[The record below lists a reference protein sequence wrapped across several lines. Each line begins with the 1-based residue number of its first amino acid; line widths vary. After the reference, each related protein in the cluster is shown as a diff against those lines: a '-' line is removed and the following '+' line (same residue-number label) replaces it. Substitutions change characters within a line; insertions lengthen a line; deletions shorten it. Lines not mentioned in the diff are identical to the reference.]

1 LYNNNIIKIEPISI
15 MWKRSK
21 GNKMKKS
28 PKYPIKVLNKSLSIL
43 EILLQK
49 GSAMNISELSEKLGF
64 YPSTI
69 HRILDTLKHWGYV
82 EQNPHTQKY
91 QLGLKA
97 LELGMAK
104 LRQMDLV
111 REATPYLKEL
121 VNQCNETV
129 HLGVLEAGEVLYLA
143 KEESSQTIRMISYVG
158 RRAPLHCTALGK
170 VLLAYLS
177 EKERKKMLG
186 KKVLPRLT
194 KNTITDKRELEK
206 ELAKVREQGFSLD
219 REENEKDV
227 CCVAAPIRNYQG
239 EVIAAISISS
249 PIFRI
254 DKNAQTNLKEALIET
269 SKKISKR
276 LGYNTDKAA

>member
-1 LYNNNIIKIEPISI
+1 MEKTNPN
-15 MWKRSK
+15 
-21 GNKMKKS
+21 
-28 PKYPIKVLNKSLSIL
+28 YPIKVLDKTFSIL
-43 EILLQK
+43 EILLQH
-49 GSAMNISELSEKLGF
+49 GSTMHMTEIAEKLGF
-64 YPSTI
+64 YPSTV

-82 EQNPHTQKY
+82 EQDSHTQKY

-104 LRQMDLV
+104 LHQMDLA

-121 VNQCNETV
+121 VKQCNETV
-129 HLGVLEAGEVLYLA
+129 HLGVLEGGEVLYLA

-158 RRAPLHCTALGK
+158 KRAPLHCTSLGK
-170 VLLAYLS
+170 VLLAYLPA
-177 EKERKKMLG
+177 EERKKILG
-186 KKVLPRLT
+186 GEVLPRLT
-194 KNTITDKRELEK
+194 ENTITDKMELEQ
-206 ELAKVREQGFSLD
+206 ELDKVREQGFALD

-227 CCVAAPIRNYQG
+227 RCVAAPIRNHQG

-254 DKNAQTNLKEALIET
+254 NKDVQNNLKEALLKI

-276 LGYNTDKAA
+276 LGCKL

>member
-1 LYNNNIIKIEPISI
+1 
-15 MWKRSK
+15 
-21 GNKMKKS
+21 MKKEK
-28 PKYPIKVLNKSLSIL
+28 PNYPIKVLNKTFSIL
-43 EILLQK
+43 EILLQH
-49 GSAMNISELSEKLGF
+49 GSAMNMTEISEKLGF

-82 EQNPHTQKY
+82 EQDPYTQKY
-91 QLGLKA
+91 QLGLKL

-104 LRQMDLV
+104 LHKMDLV

-129 HLGVLEAGEVLYLA
+129 HLGVLEEGEVLYLA

-158 RRAPLHCTALGK
+158 KRAPLHCTALGK

-177 EKERKKMLG
+177 AEERKKILG
-186 KKVLPRLT
+186 EKMLPRLT
-194 KNTITDKRELEK
+194 ENTIIDKRELEK
-206 ELAKVREQGFSLD
+206 ELNKIREQGFALD

-227 CCVAAPIRNYQG
+227 RCIAAPIRNYQG

-254 DKNAQTNLKEALIET
+254 DKNAQNNLKEALIEV
-269 SKKISKR
+269 SEKISKR
-276 LGYNTDKAA
+276 LGYNDKLQNGDI

>member
-1 LYNNNIIKIEPISI
+1 
-15 MWKRSK
+15 
-21 GNKMKKS
+21 MKKS
-28 PKYPIKVLNKSLSIL
+28 PNYPIKVLDKSLSVL
-43 EILLQK
+43 ELLLQK
-49 GSAMNISELSEKLGF
+49 DSAMNMTEISERLEI

-82 EQNPHTQKY
+82 EQDPHTQKY

-104 LRQMDLV
+104 LHQMDLV

-158 RRAPLHCTALGK
+158 KRAPLHCTSLGK

-177 EKERKKMLG
+177 EKERKKILG
-186 KKVLPRLT
+186 EKVLPRLT
-194 KNTITDKRELEK
+194 ENTITDKSKLKK
-206 ELAKVREQGFSLD
+206 ELDKVRKQGFALD
-219 REENEKDV
+219 LEEHEKDV
-227 CCVAAPIRNYQG
+227 CCIAAPIRNYQG
-239 EVIAAISISS
+239 KIIAAISISS
-249 PIFRI
+249 PIYRI
-254 DKNAQTNLKEALIET
+254 DIKKKNYLKKALIRI
-269 SKKISKR
+269 SKKISER
-276 LGYNTDKAA
+276 LGYNKK